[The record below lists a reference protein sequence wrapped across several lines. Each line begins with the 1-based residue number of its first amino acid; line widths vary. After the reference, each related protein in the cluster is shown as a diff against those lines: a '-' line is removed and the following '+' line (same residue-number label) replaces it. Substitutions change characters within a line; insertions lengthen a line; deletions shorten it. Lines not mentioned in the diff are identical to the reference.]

1 MALRGKD
8 PLRASSGLGVA
19 SVFRGV
25 RHLRTFA
32 PAAALAVWLA
42 GCSSLGVSDPINR
55 LITGKAENA
64 FASTRADP
72 NVGDDVLVGL
82 AFSGGGTRAA
92 AFAHGVLSEVDQTT
106 VRTRTGTHSLLD
118 SVGFV
123 SGVSGGAVT
132 AAYYGLKKR
141 EALADFRERFLIRNA
156 EDGLKLSVD
165 PVSLIKALGGGVNDV
180 RTLADWLN
188 KNLFDGATFADFRKT
203 PGPRV
208 WINAS
213 DIYNRTPFIYGEA
226 TFISLCSDLA
236 SYPIADAV
244 AASAAVPVVFTPM
257 VIKTYPKG
265 CTDEPPPWLEKAYN
279 NPNTAPM
286 LKAFADALY
295 SYRDGSTKYIKLLD
309 GGLVDNFGLSGFTIS
324 RLSARTAHEPLSP
337 EQAVRLRRSIVIL
350 VDAGRAPSGDWV
362 QKIEGPS
369 GMELVNAASDTAVQ
383 ASVRA
388 SYTAFEST
396 MADWQRQ
403 LIAWRCGLTNEQRK
417 RYGAAPNWNCRDIK
431 FFVNRVAFDQLGPER
446 AKVLNAVDTRLKL
459 PTVEVDA
466 LIAAGRDSLRANP
479 TFREFL
485 KGIGRATPP
494 PAPEVD
500 VGRGAAGEPD
510 ELVYGGAIAFRP
522 R

>member
-1 MALRGKD
+1 M
-8 PLRASSGLGVA
+8 
-19 SVFRGV
+19 FRGV
-25 RHLRTFA
+25 AHLRTIA
-32 PAAALAVWLA
+32 PATALAAWLA
-42 GCSSLGVSDPINR
+42 GCASLGVSDPTNQPIS
-55 LITGKAENA
+55 GKAEDA
-64 FASTRADP
+64 FAASRADP
-72 NVGDDVLVGL
+72 TAGDDVLVGL

-92 AFAHGVLSEVDQTT
+92 AFAHGVLSEVNQTA

-141 EALADFRERFLIRNA
+141 EALADFREKFLIRNA
-156 EDGLKLSVD
+156 EENLSTTVD
-165 PVSLIKALGGGVNDV
+165 PVNLVKALGGGVNDV
-180 RTLADWLN
+180 RTFSKWLD
-188 KNLFDGATFADFRKT
+188 KNLFEGATFADFRKT

-226 TFISLCSDLA
+226 AFIALCSNLA
-236 SYPIADAV
+236 TYPIAEAV
-244 AASAAVPVVFTPM
+244 AASAAVPIVFTPM

-265 CTDEPPPWLEKAYN
+265 CTDQPPEWLRKAHT
-279 NPNTAPM
+279 NPNAPPL

-295 SYRDGSTKYIKLLD
+295 SYQDGSTKYIKLLD

-324 RLSARTAHEPLSP
+324 RLSARAAHEPLSP

-362 QKIEGPS
+362 QKVEGPS

-383 ASVRA
+383 ASVRS
-388 SYTAFEST
+388 SYTAFERT
-396 MADWQRQ
+396 LADWQRQ
-403 LIAWRCGLTNEQRK
+403 VVAWRCGLSSEQRK
-417 RYGAAPNWNCRDIK
+417 RYGAPANWNCRDLK
-431 FFVNRVAFDQLGPER
+431 FMVSRVAFDQLGPER

-459 PTVEVDA
+459 PVAEVDA
-466 LIAAGRDSLRANP
+466 LIVAGRDSLRINP

-485 KGIGRATPP
+485 KGLGGRIP
-494 PAPEVD
+494 PAPSEPAEPGSTPV
-500 VGRGAAGEPD
+500 AAVP
-510 ELVYGGAIAFRP
+510 ELPAASFAAAAQ
-522 R
+522 